1 MTMISANAIITE
13 SLAPAVAVTGIGLI
27 MNGLN
32 ARFSTAASRVRE
44 LNREL
49 RTSTDPARVDNIK
62 RQIPLFMRRVY
73 IIRNATFIL
82 FGSLGLMVFTAVSLA
97 MTRLNFVN
105 WEMVPA
111 WSFLS
116 GLILMLLAVIIE
128 AYETRVNLYTLA
140 LDVDHSIE
148 IANSKL
154 PE

>member
-1 MTMISANAIITE
+1 MMISANAIITE

-32 ARFSTAASRVRE
+32 ARFSSASSRVRE

-49 RTSTDPARVDNIK
+49 RTATDPARVENIK
-62 RQIPLFMRRVY
+62 RQIPLFMRRVN
-73 IIRNATFIL
+73 IIRNATFVL

-97 MTRLNFVN
+97 MTRLSFVN

-128 AYETRVNLYTLA
+128 AYETRLNLYTLA
-140 LDVDHSIE
+140 LDVEHSLE
-148 IANSKL
+148 VSNGKL